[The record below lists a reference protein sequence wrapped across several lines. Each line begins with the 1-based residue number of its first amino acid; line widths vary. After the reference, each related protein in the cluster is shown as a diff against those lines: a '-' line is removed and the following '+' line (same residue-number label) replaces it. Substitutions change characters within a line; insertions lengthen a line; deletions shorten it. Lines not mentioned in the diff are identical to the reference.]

1 MVRVWPFPGGA
12 KASGSSSS
20 STDTPIVD
28 KMASLSINS
37 IVSTEPTVEIHPDL
51 STDGLLVRVIPP
63 PQPLSSSL
71 EHVPCDIVLVID
83 VSGSMESE
91 APVPTNPGEQT
102 EHNGLTVLDLTKHAA
117 RTILETLNENDRLG
131 IVTFAGDAEVVQKLI
146 PMTATNKKLAKKN
159 IGKMYS
165 KDITNLWHG
174 IKEGIKLFETESKGS
189 LGKVP
194 AIMVLTDGMPNHM
207 CPPQG
212 YVPMLRGMEQLPAT
226 IHTFGF
232 GYSLRSGLLKS
243 IAEIGGGNYSFIPD
257 AGMIGTVFVHAV
269 ANLQSTYANNA
280 VLRLTY
286 PKYLELEETTG
297 ESVDKIKPGVLEGEG
312 PDATMQLTIH
322 LSNIQYGQSRDIYLR
337 HANIDTIRNAAEAG
351 YETELTQEPPAVNV
365 SLNYQRLTSVVER
378 VTATQT
384 LLIPGPTLD
393 PSITAYHDSRSRIVA
408 FLSTLYPLRADEEH
422 QALPT
427 LPEDMA
433 SRLRALIT
441 SLPVN
446 QPGFASNA
454 TCQSLLHD
462 LVGADSVPG
471 SAPTGQIALALSTP
485 EFYNRWGVHYLP
497 SLAGAHARQA
507 CNSFK
512 DPGPLQYGIGSP
524 LFQACRDL
532 LDAAFDALPAPKP
545 SRSTGYKGTISM
557 SSYNRSSNPCFAG
570 CVSVAL
576 AGEGGMVRVGR
587 LRAGMQVLT
596 PKGARRVVAVL
607 RTPVKR
613 EKMCLVGEGL
623 LVTPWHPVKAEGQ
636 GGWVFPKDVAKRE
649 VRYTGSIYSVL
660 LQRDGDVDAHAIMVG
675 GMWGVTLGHGLTG
688 QETSGDV
695 RAHQFLGS
703 YDRVIKSLASL
714 HRSRSGL
721 VFGGGVQRNKQT
733 GMVDGFRKASSMQVR
748 DVAKMATVQRK
759 GIVRG

>member
-1 MVRVWPFPGGA
+1 MVQVWPFPGGT
-12 KASGSSSS
+12 KASGSSS

-28 KMASLSINS
+28 KIASLSINS
-37 IVSTEPTVEIHPDL
+37 IVLTEPTVEIHPDL
-51 STDGLLVRVIPP
+51 LTDGLIVQVIPP
-63 PQPLSSSL
+63 LQPLSSSL
-71 EHVPCDIVLVID
+71 EHVPCDIVL
-83 VSGSMESE
+83 
-91 APVPTNPGEQT
+91 T
-102 EHNGLTVLDLTKHAA
+102 EHNGLTVLDLMKHVAW
-117 RTILETLNENDRLG
+117 TILETLNENDRLG

-146 PMTATNKKLAKKN
+146 SMTVANKKLAKKN

-174 IKEGIKLFETESKGS
+174 IKEGIKLFETESKGL

-194 AIMVLTDGMPNHM
+194 AIMVLMDGMSNHM

-212 YVPMLRGMEQLPAT
+212 YVPMLRGMEQLPAM

-232 GYSLRSGLLKS
+232 GYSLRLGLLKS

-257 AGMIGTVFVHAV
+257 AGMIGIVFVYAV

-280 VLRLTY
+280 VLCLTY
-286 PKYLELEETTG
+286 PKYLELEETMG
-297 ESVDKIKPGVLEGEG
+297 ELVDKIKPG
-312 PDATMQLTIH
+312 
-322 LSNIQYGQSRDIYLR
+322 SCDIYLCY
-337 HANIDTIRNAAEAG
+337 ANIDTIRNAVMAM
-351 YETELTQEPPAVNV
+351 
-365 SLNYQRLTSVVER
+365 
-378 VTATQT
+378 QT

-393 PSITAYHDSRSRIVA
+393 PSIIAYHDSHSHIVA

-433 SRLRALIT
+433 SCLRALIT
-441 SLPVN
+441 SLPIN
-446 QPGFASNA
+446 QPGFTSNA

-462 LVGADSVPG
+462 LVGTDSVPG
-471 SAPTGQIALALSTP
+471 SGPMGQIALALSTP

-545 SRSTGYKGTISM
+545 SRSTGYKGMISM

-570 CVSVAL
+570 CMSMAL
-576 AGEGGMVRVGR
+576 AGGGMVRVGR

-607 RTPVKR
+607 RTPVKQ
-613 EKMCLVGEGL
+613 EKMCLMGEGL
-623 LVTPWHPVKAEGQ
+623 LVTPWHPVKAKGQ

-695 RAHQFLGS
+695 HAHRFLGS
-703 YDRVIKSLASL
+703 YDQVIKSLVSL
-714 HRSRSGL
+714 HRSHSGL
-721 VFGGGVQRNKQT
+721 VFGRGVQRNKQT
-733 GMVDGFRKASSMQVR
+733 RMVDGFRKASSMQVQ

-759 GIVRG
+759 GIMHS